1 MPLVRK
7 EDTDELLGD
16 AFTLLDQGAVH
27 QALGSLLS
35 LARRLAKMGQKA
47 PELERVVG
55 AIGDVLKRQDLI
67 GVTAEEEHQLRDAVD
82 LDAVRADLLGAVHAA
97 LEPAHASVWISQRG

>member
-7 EDTDELLGD
+7 EDTDELLAD

-35 LARRLAKMGQKA
+35 LARRLGKLGRSV
-47 PELERVVG
+47 PELERVSG
-55 AIGDVLKRQDLI
+55 AIGDILKRQDLI
-67 GVTAEEEHQLRDAVD
+67 GMTAEEEHQLGDA
-82 LDAVRADLLGAVHAA
+82 LDGLRERLGSLGSSH
-97 LEPAHASVWISQRG
+97 